1 MDYEDHDLS
10 YPIKASNVLECQQKC
25 KEHQY
30 CNFFTYSKSTK
41 NCHLKTAKKIGP
53 KNNDLISGPAVCCF
67 VHKVDYWGNDIRQV
81 QTSTDVECQKA
92 CQNEPKCEYW
102 TLVLSLQKCHLKS
115 AKEIGSTNNPDLI
128 SGPKTC
134 PGMQYFLIKNSKSSK
149 IFIQIPLCAMLIR

>member
-92 CQNEPKCEYW
+92 CQNEPKCKYW

-134 PGMQYFLIKNSKSSK
+134 PGKQHS
-149 IFIQIPLCAMLIR
+149 